1 MYDIILNNKGD
12 NMQYFLI
19 VLLLIVSYLLGSI
32 PFGLVIGKV
41 VKKIDIREYGSKNTG
56 ATNAVRILGFKLG
69 VLCFFLDALKG
80 GLIIIIVRILMA
92 TNVELGFQLV
102 MIKINENI
110 NITITALYGLT
121 AVLGHVFPIF
131 LKFKGG
137 KAVATSVGA
146 LLAFAPV
153 IGMLGILV
161 FYITL
166 KMSGYA
172 SLGSLMGASTS
183 LLTLIV
189 YDLFMGKG
197 DYGVLYFE
205 YSKYNW
211 ANYSVEVISVFLYVL
226 IIFLRHRSNI
236 DKLNKGTESR
246 FEFEDEEN

>member
-1 MYDIILNNKGD
+1 
-12 NMQYFLI
+12 MQYFVI
-19 VLLLIVSYLLGSI
+19 ILLLIVSYLLGSI

-41 VKKIDIREYGSKNTG
+41 FKKIDIRKHGSKNTG
-56 ATNAVRILGFKLG
+56 ATNAVRVLGFKLG
-69 VLCFFLDALKG
+69 ALCFFLDALKG
-80 GLIIIIVRILMA
+80 ALIIIIVKILMA
-92 TNVELGFQLV
+92 NNVELGYQLG
-102 MIKINENI
+102 MIRINENI
-110 NITITALYGLT
+110 NISITALYGLT
-121 AVLGHVFPIF
+121 AVIGHVFPIF

-146 LLAFAPV
+146 LLALAPV
-153 IGMLGILV
+153 IGLMGILV

-183 LLTLIV
+183 LIAIIV

-197 DYGVLYFE
+197 DYGVLFFE

-211 ANYSVEVISVFLYVL
+211 ANYSVELISVLLYVL

-236 DKLNKGTESR
+236 DKLNKGTESK

>member
-1 MYDIILNNKGD
+1 
-12 NMQYFLI
+12 MQYFLI

-56 ATNAVRILGFKLG
+56 ATNAVRVLGFKLG

-92 TNVELGFQLV
+92 TNVELGFQLG

-183 LLTLIV
+183 
-189 YDLFMGKG
+189 
-197 DYGVLYFE
+197 
-205 YSKYNW
+205 
-211 ANYSVEVISVFLYVL
+211 
-226 IIFLRHRSNI
+226 
-236 DKLNKGTESR
+236 
-246 FEFEDEEN
+246 